1 MAFKCSIYD
10 KRNSVCR
17 EYPSA
22 EDSYVFESCQYIKNG
37 KVTSSDLSER
47 EQQKYCMECGL
58 CCFLNYQTMNDKF
71 ITVDMESEWKKC
83 GKCKYLV
90 EGIG

>member
-1 MAFKCSIYD
+1 
-10 KRNSVCR
+10 
-17 EYPSA
+17 
-22 EDSYVFESCQYIKNG
+22 
-37 KVTSSDLSER
+37 
-47 EQQKYCMECGL
+47 MECGL

-71 ITVDMESEWKKC
+71 ITVDMESEWKKV